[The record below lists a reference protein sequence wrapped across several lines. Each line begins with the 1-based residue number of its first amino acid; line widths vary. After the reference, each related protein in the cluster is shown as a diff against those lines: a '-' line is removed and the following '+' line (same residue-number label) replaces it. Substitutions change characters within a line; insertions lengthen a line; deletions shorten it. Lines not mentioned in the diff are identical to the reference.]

1 MASVC
6 RYSQPTKA
14 HRQECL
20 CYQEP
25 VPLGSSPV
33 YKWAT
38 MPTRREFLKGVSS
51 ATAGVIFAECCCGGA
66 SYGFARSPRQSTA
79 PQSEAPGAAI
89 FGGKRREVVIHGRRT
104 PVVDVHAHV
113 RVPEAWELV
122 KDRIAREG
130 RPGDVALAKPEGAAN
145 IDNDVEKRIADL
157 DQMGIDVQA
166 VSVNPFWYW
175 ADEELARKLIDV
187 QNEKVSAFCA
197 AHPDR
202 FVGFGCLALQ
212 HPSLAVEQMEH
223 ASKKLGMHGFAVGGS
238 VNGDDLSDPKFHPF
252 WAKAQELDTLIFIHP
267 QSAGAPIDE
276 RRLKG
281 NGFLDNVVGH
291 PLETTLALTHL
302 IQDGTLDLFPR
313 LKICAAHGGG
323 YLPSYSSR
331 SDQCLTAFPNL
342 CKPLKKLPTEYLKQL
357 YYDSVLF
364 TPEDLRHL
372 IAVVGASQV
381 VVGTDYPTLWNRT
394 PVDRILALPGL
405 SDREHVSI
413 FGGTAA
419 GLLKIH
425 V

>member
-1 MASVC
+1 
-6 RYSQPTKA
+6 
-14 HRQECL
+14 
-20 CYQEP
+20 
-25 VPLGSSPV
+25 
-33 YKWAT
+33 
-38 MPTRREFLKGVSS
+38 MPTRREFLQRVSS
-51 ATAGVIFAECCCGGA
+51 ATAGVIFAECCCAGA
-66 SYGFARSPRQSTA
+66 SYAFAQSPWQSA
-79 PQSEAPGAAI
+79 AQSEAPGAAI
-89 FGGKRREVVIHGRRT
+89 FGRKGREVVIGGRRT

-130 RPGDVALAKPEGAAN
+130 RSGDVALAKPEGAAN

-157 DQMGIDVQA
+157 DEMGIDVQA

-187 QNEKVSAFCA
+187 QNENVSAFCA

-212 HPSLAVEQMEH
+212 HPALAVEQMEH
-223 ASKKLGMHGFAVGGS
+223 GAKKLGMRGFAIGGS

-252 WAKAQELDTLIFIHP
+252 WAKAQELGTLIFIHP

-302 IQDGTLDLFPR
+302 IQDGTLDLFPK

-342 CKPLKKLPTEYLKQL
+342 CKPLKRLPTEYLKQL

-405 SDREHVSI
+405 SDQDHGAI

-425 V
+425 VGAG